1 MELRH
6 FRYVIAV
13 AEELNFGR
21 AAERLNMSQPPL
33 SHQIRMLEEELGVK
47 LFERTKRR
55 VQLTEAGIRF
65 VEAARNVLDQ
75 VDRAAKV
82 VSKSGKG
89 ELAHLSIGTVWER
102 EVMIESLRLLD
113 EQYPGVRVSLR
124 RLQEPQ
130 QIQGLIEQ
138 QLDVGFMI
146 GTSQKDPALVY
157 ESLAWEP
164 LIVALPVGHHLAD
177 VDRVPL
183 RALATERYIMFRR
196 DRNPGLYDEIIAV
209 CRNAGFSLKTNHE
222 VDSVS
227 GGLALVAAGVGV
239 ALVPTAAAD
248 MPHEGVVFRKLE
260 GRLPKMESIVVYR
273 RGVPSN
279 VLAIFLDIVRSISK
293 KPFAGRRL
301 RQGYLQKRERE
312 NVHGAKGRR

>member
-82 VSKSGKG
+82 VSRGGKG
-89 ELAHLSIGTVWER
+89 PLGHLSIGVFWER
-102 EVMIESLRLLD
+102 AVMIESLRIFG
-113 EQYPGVRVSLR
+113 ERYPDVHISLH
-124 RLQEPQ
+124 RLMEPQ
-130 QIQGLIEQ
+130 QVQRLIEGR
-138 QLDVGFMI
+138 LDIAFLI
-146 GTSQKDPALVY
+146 GTSQRDAALVY
-157 ESLAWEP
+157 ETLAWEP
-164 LIVALPVGHHLAD
+164 LIVALPAGHHLAS

-209 CRNAGFSLKTNHE
+209 CRNAGFSLKTLHE
-222 VDSVS
+222 VDSLY
-227 GGLALVAAGVGV
+227 GGLALVAAGLGV
-239 ALVPTAAAD
+239 ALVPTAAED
-248 MPHEGVVFRKLE
+248 MHRGGIVFRQLE
-260 GRLPKMESIVVYR
+260 GRLPKMESLVVNR
-273 RGVPSN
+273 RAAPSN
-279 VLAIFLDIVRSISK
+279 ILAAFLDIVRSISK
-293 KPFAGRRL
+293 KTVAGRL
-301 RQGYLQKRERE
+301 RPLRNGQRAQRE
-312 NVHGAKGRR
+312 NVRRTVRRR

>member
-55 VQLTEAGIRF
+55 VQLTAAGIRF

-82 VSKSGKG
+82 VSRSGKG
-89 ELAHLSIGTVWER
+89 ELGSLSIGMLWER
-102 EVMIESLRLLD
+102 AVMIDALRILG
-113 EQYPGVRVSLR
+113 ERYPDVHVSLH
-124 RLQEPQ
+124 RLREPQ
-130 QIQGLIEQ
+130 QVEGLNERR
-138 QLDVGFMI
+138 LDVAFMI
-146 GTSQKDPALVY
+146 GTSQRDPSLVY
-157 ESLAWEP
+157 ETLAWEP
-164 LIVALPVGHHLAD
+164 LIVALPVGHPLAAL
-177 VDRVPL
+177 DRLPL
-183 RALATERYIMFRR
+183 RALATERYIMFKR

-209 CRNAGFSLKTNHE
+209 CRNAGFSLKALHQ
-222 VDSVS
+222 VDSIS

-239 ALVPTAAAD
+239 ALLPTAAEE
-248 MPHEGVVFRKLE
+248 MQPGGVVFRQLE
-260 GRLPKMESIVVYR
+260 GRLPKMENLLVYR

-293 KPFAGRRL
+293 KTVAD
-301 RQGYLQKRERE
+301 RQSRQTHPQKRERK
-312 NVHGAKGRR
+312 NVHAVKRRH

>member
-82 VSKSGKG
+82 VARRGKG
-89 ELAHLSIGTVWER
+89 DLGHLSIGMVWER
-102 EVMIESLRLLD
+102 AVMIESLRILGGR
-113 EQYPGVRVSLR
+113 YPGVHVSLH
-124 RLQEPQ
+124 RLPESQ
-130 QIQGLIEQ
+130 QIQGLMAGR
-138 QLDVGFMI
+138 LDVAFMI
-146 GTSQKDPALVY
+146 GTSPRDAALAY
-157 ESLAWEP
+157 ETLAWEP
-164 LIVALPVGHHLAD
+164 LIVAVPVAHHLAS

-183 RALATERYIMFRR
+183 RALATESYIMFKR

-239 ALVPTAAAD
+239 ALVPTAAED
-248 MPHEGVVFRKLE
+248 MHHDGVVFRHLE
-260 GRLPKMESIVVYR
+260 GRLPKMESVVVYR

>member
-82 VSKSGKG
+82 VSKRGKG
-89 ELAHLSIGTVWER
+89 ELGPLSIGMVWER
-102 EVMIESLRLLD
+102 AIMIDSLRILG
-113 EQYPGVRVSLR
+113 ERYPDVRVSLH
-124 RLQEPQ
+124 RLTEPQ
-130 QIQGLIEQ
+130 PLQGLIERR
-138 QLDVGFMI
+138 LDVAFMI
-146 GTSQKDPALVY
+146 GTSQRDPALVY
-157 ESLAWEP
+157 ETLAWEP
-164 LIVALPVGHHLAD
+164 LIVALPVGHHLTG

-183 RALATERYIMFRR
+183 RALA
-196 DRNPGLYDEIIAV
+196 
-209 CRNAGFSLKTNHE
+209 
-222 VDSVS
+222 
-227 GGLALVAAGVGV
+227 
-239 ALVPTAAAD
+239 
-248 MPHEGVVFRKLE
+248 
-260 GRLPKMESIVVYR
+260 
-273 RGVPSN
+273 
-279 VLAIFLDIVRSISK
+279 
-293 KPFAGRRL
+293 
-301 RQGYLQKRERE
+301 
-312 NVHGAKGRR
+312 